1 MKSGFFLSGTA
12 HSLLIIFLFTNG
24 LFSMPDRKF
33 EDLEKLDIMILSE
46 AEFDAISSS
55 PPIIENLSS
64 PNYKKLKTPSQDL
77 KLKNN
82 EIEKLSGIN
91 KHSVKKLT
99 LLEQPDEIMK
109 PLLPL
114 KDFIPEPTPTI
125 IKKLKN
131 KEKIDLEFSKLGNEI
146 NALVTP
152 TLNNPRSRDADRID
166 RIASNNKDTL
176 DISDNLTEL
185 TNEIS
190 EKTATT
196 SENKEKLSNKEATTK
211 ITPDAQ
217 KNVEIVK
224 GLVEK
229 SNMPLSRSLP
239 EITTTS
245 NESEALL
252 LEANLIKKF
261 KPKFN
266 ILLRDDKSFPFI
278 FIGNKDKWPQIKR
291 HRGKK
296 SKDGFYFGPFASA
309 GSANWTIKMIQK
321 IFHLRVCDDTVFKK
335 RERPCILYQI
345 KRCSGP
351 CVGYVGESDYKQ
363 TVDDAI
369 EFVSGK
375 SRKIQKSLSN
385 QMERASED
393 LDFEKA
399 AILRDR
405 IKSLNIIQSSQ
416 RINEANLVEA
426 DVIAGYKESG
436 KTCIQV
442 FFYRSKQNWGN
453 QAFFPKHDPEENLN
467 DIINSFVSQ
476 FYENKSVPSS
486 IILSNEI
493 KEKELIEKTLTQKEG
508 KQITITVAKKG
519 TKLKVINQAIN
530 NAKDSL
536 NRKLY
541 ESQNNRDLFDAVSKK
556 FNLETNIN
564 LVEVY
569 DNSHIQG
576 TNSVG
581 ALITYGDE
589 GFVKKRYRKFNIK
602 IQKNAQDDY
611 GMMKE
616 VLNRRFK
623 RAVQEK
629 DNYLTFP
636 DLVLIDGG
644 KGQYSVAR
652 EAMNELG
659 LHEIP
664 IVAIAKGKMRN
675 SGNETFFHNGK
686 EFKFEKNDPTLFFLQ
701 RLRDESHRFAISA
714 HRAKRKKGIS
724 KSLLDQIDGIG
735 SIRKRALLNHFG
747 SARAVESAS
756 LDEIKSVD
764 GVEEKVAKKIY
775 NFFHE

>member
-1 MKSGFFLSGTA
+1 LVYRFL
-12 HSLLIIFLFTNG
+12 
-24 LFSMPDRKF
+24 K
-33 EDLEKLDIMILSE
+33 KE
-46 AEFDAISSS
+46 AM
-55 PPIIENLSS
+55 LSS
-64 PNYKKLKTPSQDL
+64 DIGKDVIKKELPL
-77 KLKNN
+77 IPKLPGVYRMLNSKN
-82 EIEKLSGIN
+82 EILYVGKAKN
-91 KHSVKKLT
+91 
-99 LLEQPDEIMK
+99 
-109 PLLPL
+109 LPNRL
-114 KDFIPEPTPTI
+114 K
-125 IKKLKN
+125 
-131 KEKIDLEFSKLGNEI
+131 SY
-146 NALVTP
+146 V
-152 TLNNPRSRDADRID
+152 
-166 RIASNNKDTL
+166 
-176 DISDNLTEL
+176 
-185 TNEIS
+185 S
-190 EKTATT
+190 EKNHIIRT
-196 SENKEKLSNKEATTK
+196 ERMLSQTK
-211 ITPDAQ
+211 R
-217 KNVEIVK
+217 
-224 GLVEK
+224 L
-229 SNMPLSRSLP
+229 

-252 LEANLIKKF
+252 LEANLIKKY

-278 FIGNKDKWPQIKR
+278 FIGNNEKWPQIKK

-296 SKDGFYFGPFASA
+296 TKEGFFFGPFASA

-321 IFHLRVCDDTVFKK
+321 IFHLRVCDDTVFKNRK
-335 RERPCILYQI
+335 RPCILYQI

-351 CVGYVGESDYKQ
+351 CVGYINNDEYKQ

-375 SRKIQKSLSN
+375 SRKIQKNLSK
-385 QMERASED
+385 QMEKASEE

-399 AILRDR
+399 TILRDR

-416 RINEANLVEA
+416 RINEANLLEA

-453 QAFFPKHDPEENLN
+453 QAFFPKHDPDENLKE
-467 DIINSFVSQ
+467 ILKSFIVQ
-476 FYENKSVPSS
+476 FYENKSIPKS
-486 IILSNEI
+486 IILNEEI
-493 KEKELIEKTLTQKEG
+493 NEKALIEKTFSKKEN
-508 KQITITVAKKG
+508 KEIDISVAKKG
-519 TKLKVINQAIN
+519 SKLKVVNQAVK

-541 ESQNNRDLFDAVSKK
+541 ESQNNKDLFDKVVKK
-556 FNLETNIN
+556 FNLETNIS
-564 LVEVY
+564 LIEVY

-581 ALITYGDE
+581 ALIAFGEE
-589 GFVKKRYRKFNIK
+589 GFIKKRYRKFNIK
-602 IQKNAQDDY
+602 IEKNEQDDY

-623 RAVQEK
+623 RAVEEK
-629 DNYLTFP
+629 ENYLSFP

-644 KGQYSVAR
+644 KGQYSTAR

-664 IVAIAKGKMRN
+664 ILAIAKGKLRN

-686 EFKFEKNDPTLFFLQ
+686 EFKFLKNDPTLFFLQ

-714 HRAKRKKGIS
+714 HRAKRKRAIS
-724 KSLLDQIDGIG
+724 KSLLDQIEGIG
-735 SIRKRALLNHFG
+735 TIRKRSLLNHFG

-756 LDEIKSVD
+756 LDEIKTVE

>member
-1 MKSGFFLSGTA
+1 M
-12 HSLLIIFLFTNG
+12 
-24 LFSMPDRKF
+24 
-33 EDLEKLDIMILSE
+33 
-46 AEFDAISSS
+46 ISSEIGKEVIKKELPLIPKLPGVYRMLNDKGEILYVGKAKNLPNRLKS
-55 PPIIENLSS
+55 YIAEKNHIIRTERMLSQT
-64 PNYKKLKTPSQDL
+64 KKL
-77 KLKNN
+77 
-82 EIEKLSGIN
+82 
-91 KHSVKKLT
+91 
-99 LLEQPDEIMK
+99 
-109 PLLPL
+109 
-114 KDFIPEPTPTI
+114 
-125 IKKLKN
+125 
-131 KEKIDLEFSKLGNEI
+131 
-146 NALVTP
+146 
-152 TLNNPRSRDADRID
+152 
-166 RIASNNKDTL
+166 
-176 DISDNLTEL
+176 
-185 TNEIS
+185 
-190 EKTATT
+190 
-196 SENKEKLSNKEATTK
+196 
-211 ITPDAQ
+211 
-217 KNVEIVK
+217 
-224 GLVEK
+224 
-229 SNMPLSRSLP
+229 

-252 LEANLIKKF
+252 LEANLIKKH

-278 FIGNKDKWPQIKR
+278 FIGNKDVWPQIRR

-296 SKDGFYFGPFASA
+296 TKEGFYFGPFASA

-321 IFHLRVCDDTVFKK
+321 IFHLRVCDDTVFKN

-351 CVGYVGESDYKQ
+351 CVGYVEKEDYKK

-375 SRKIQKSLSN
+375 SRKIQKSLSD
-385 QMERASED
+385 QMEKASED

-399 AILRDR
+399 VILRDR

-416 RINEANLVEA
+416 RINEANLIEA

-453 QAFFPKHDPEENLN
+453 QAFFPKHDPDESLSNIL
-467 DIINSFVSQ
+467 NSFVSQ

-486 IILSNEI
+486 IIISEEI
-493 KEKELIEKTLTQKEG
+493 KEKNLIEKTLSKKEG
-508 KQITITVAKKG
+508 KQVNLSVAKKG
-519 TKLKVINQAIN
+519 SKLKVINQATK
-530 NAKDSL
+530 NAKESL

-541 ESQNNRDLFDAVSKK
+541 ESQNNRELFDSVASK

-581 ALITYGDE
+581 ALIAFGEE
-589 GFVKKRYRKFNIK
+589 GFIKKRYRKFNIK
-602 IQKNAQDDY
+602 SKKNEQDDY
-611 GMMKE
+611 GMMRE

-623 RAVQEK
+623 RAIQEK
-629 DNYLTFP
+629 DNYLSFP
-636 DLVLIDGG
+636 DLVIVDGG

-652 EAMNELG
+652 DSLNELG

-664 IVAIAKGKMRN
+664 IIAIAKGKFRN

-686 EFKFEKNDPTLFFLQ
+686 EYKFNKNDPTLFFLQ
-701 RLRDESHRFAISA
+701 RIRDESHRFAISA
-714 HRAKRKKGIS
+714 HRAKRKRGIS
-724 KSLLDQIDGIG
+724 KSLLDQIEGIG

-764 GVEEKVAKKIY
+764 GVE
-775 NFFHE
+775 

>member
-1 MKSGFFLSGTA
+1 MEF
-12 HSLLIIFLFTNG
+12 
-24 LFSMPDRKF
+24 KF
-33 EDLEKLDIMILSE
+33 QKKEVM
-46 AEFDAISSS
+46 ISSE
-55 PPIIENLSS
+55 IGKEVIKKELSLI
-64 PNYKKLKTPSQDL
+64 PKLPGVYRML
-77 KLKNN
+77 N
-82 EIEKLSGIN
+82 EK
-91 KHSVKKLT
+91 
-99 LLEQPDEIMK
+99 DEILYVGK
-109 PLLPL
+109 AKNLPNRL
-114 KDFIPEPTPTI
+114 K
-125 IKKLKN
+125 
-131 KEKIDLEFSKLGNEI
+131 SY
-146 NALVTP
+146 
-152 TLNNPRSRDADRID
+152 
-166 RIASNNKDTL
+166 
-176 DISDNLTEL
+176 
-185 TNEIS
+185 IS
-190 EKTATT
+190 EKNHIIRTERMLSQTR
-196 SENKEKLSNKEATTK
+196 KLE
-211 ITPDAQ
+211 
-217 KNVEIVK
+217 V
-224 GLVEK
+224 
-229 SNMPLSRSLP
+229 
-239 EITTTS
+239 TTTS

-252 LEANLIKKF
+252 LEANLIKKY

-291 HRGKK
+291 HRVKK
-296 SKDGFYFGPFASA
+296 TKEGFYFGPFASA

-321 IFHLRVCDDTVFKK
+321 IFHLRVCDDTVFKN

-345 KRCSGP
+345 KRCSAP
-351 CVGYVGESDYKQ
+351 CVDYIKKEDYQQ
-363 TVDDAI
+363 TVKDAI

-375 SRKIQKSLSN
+375 SRRIQKNLSD
-385 QMERASED
+385 QMEKASED

-399 AILRDR
+399 VILRDR

-453 QAFFPKHDPEENLN
+453 QSFFPKHDPDEKLSNIL
-467 DIINSFVSQ
+467 NSFISQ

-486 IILSNEI
+486 IILSEEI
-493 KEKELIEKTLTQKEG
+493 KEKTLIEKTLSQKEN
-508 KQITITVAKKG
+508 KQIVISVAKKG
-519 TKLKVINQAIN
+519 AKLKVINQAIK

-541 ESQNNRDLFDAVSKK
+541 ESQNNRGLFDSVANK

-564 LVEVY
+564 LIEVY

-581 ALITYGDE
+581 ALIAYGDE
-589 GFVKKRYRKFNIK
+589 GFIKKRYRKFNIK
-602 IQKNAQDDY
+602 IKKNEQDDY

-616 VLNRRFK
+616 VLSRRFK

-652 EAMNELG
+652 ESLNELG
-659 LHEIP
+659 LHDIP
-664 IVAIAKGKMRN
+664 IIAIAKGKLRN

-686 EFKFEKNDPTLFFLQ
+686 EYKFEKNDPTLFFLQ
-701 RLRDESHRFAISA
+701 RIRDESHRFAISA
-714 HRAKRKKGIS
+714 HRAKRKKGLS

-735 SIRKRALLNHFG
+735 MIRKRALLNHFG